1 MAVGDFNGDG
11 KLDLAVANEF
21 SCTVSILLGDGTG
34 NFTLASSPATSC
46 WLSSVTIGDFNGDG
60 KLDLAATTNW
70 DDPSPVSILLGDGT
84 GNFTLVSSPLGGSN
98 VSVAVGDFN
107 GDGRQD
113 IAVVSADGTVPILV
127 QNIPG
132 ATLSPT
138 NLNFG
143 TLLVG
148 TSSKPQAVALTNNG
162 NRLLKITRIA
172 ASANYSQT
180 NNCPSQVPPNGQC
193 TINVSFVPQR
203 LGTHTGTVAIRDNV
217 PNSPQKI
224 ALTGVGTVVTLL
236 PSSLNFSGQKVGTT
250 SPPQVATLTN
260 YGTVTLSIHGIHII
274 GTPAGNFHQT
284 NTCGT
289 GVPAGGSCSISVT
302 FAPTHIWRKRATLE
316 VFDNG
321 GASPQEVALS
331 GAGTE

>member
-1 MAVGDFNGDG
+1 M
-11 KLDLAVANEF
+11 
-21 SCTVSILLGDGTG
+21 
-34 NFTLASSPATSC
+34 
-46 WLSSVTIGDFNGDG
+46 
-60 KLDLAATTNW
+60 
-70 DDPSPVSILLGDGT
+70 
-84 GNFTLVSSPLGGSN
+84 
-98 VSVAVGDFN
+98 
-107 GDGRQD
+107 
-113 IAVVSADGTVPILV
+113 
-127 QNIPG
+127 
-132 ATLSPT
+132 
-138 NLNFG
+138 
-143 TLLVG
+143 
-148 TSSKPQAVALTNNG
+148 
-162 NRLLKITRIA
+162 
-172 ASANYSQT
+172 
-180 NNCPSQVPPNGQC
+180 
-193 TINVSFVPQR
+193 
-203 LGTHTGTVAIRDNV
+203 
-217 PNSPQKI
+217 
-224 ALTGVGTVVTLL
+224 VTLL